1 MELINW
7 IWFAGAIASAATLGI
22 ADGKARNIQPIEA
35 LWLALLWV
43 TAARKSDL
51 PVVAG
56 DQWQSFDVSVVPTS
70 QHRRGRPA
78 RPRQH
83 ALLRPARQFSRHV
96 DDDRQRSDMVLW
108 TGRTADGLNRCP
120 GQAAPQR
127 HTVGAF
133 SMNVAKILGA
143 RLRDLRTRHTD
154 LTIAQ
159 FAATDWALIRKSSP
173 PGPR

>member
-56 DQWQSFDVSVVPTS
+56 DQWQSFDVSVVPTRS
-70 QHRRGRPA
+70 FNGHFRRSPGYVVQLLVQTLVCACHVA
-78 RPRQH
+78 R
-83 ALLRPARQFSRHV
+83 
-96 DDDRQRSDMVLW
+96 
-108 TGRTADGLNRCP
+108 RT
-120 GQAAPQR
+120 
-127 HTVGAF
+127 V
-133 SMNVAKILGA
+133 
-143 RLRDLRTRHTD
+143 RLAIVELPK
-154 LTIAQ
+154 Q
-159 FAATDWALIRKSSP
+159 
-173 PGPR
+173 